1 MQANLLLPSL
11 IRIFGF
17 AEDTPARQCSNKF
30 DIALTYSYLWR
41 SKLDGTMD
49 LKTIQGELQQLSE
62 LVEGWVQADDIPA
75 LERDLVLEK
84 LRSVY
89 DKVRFGASEPT
100 AETPSGEEDT
110 AVAEVIDLG
119 DVLSLDPFA
128 GEEEPEPE
136 PEPAEPEPAE
146 PAAEEAIPESGP
158 GPEPVMDPEP
168 VAEPE
173 PVMEP
178 EPVVEP
184 VAESEA
190 EPEPEPEFVAGPAP
204 AGPAP
209 AEPAPA
215 EPEPAEAVL
224 AEPAPVEPEPV
235 AEPSGEFVPEPF
247 STEPNPNPELEQ
259 QPQSDPQ
266 PVAAAEPA
274 SEPEEESE
282 KSHYVAPTLFGLE
295 EETIR
300 HRNKQRV
307 IMSLYD
313 PAVET
318 PARPE
323 PAPKPAPAP
332 AEAPAPAPVVET
344 PASEVAAPVPAEVS
358 APEPEIAAGEP
369 AAVPEVS
376 AAAPEF
382 RKPVFGTVP
391 EPEEED
397 EPGFEEIT
405 LEPAAPAGTVLGD
418 IINHDVQTL
427 ADTLAAPRDRA
438 SELRRSEPVTDLR
451 RAIGINDK
459 FLLIRDL
466 FGGDGEAYEKA
477 IGVLNDCADFDDCMI
492 YIAENYAWNPNS
504 DGVKLLMDL
513 LERKFA

>member
-1 MQANLLLPSL
+1 
-11 IRIFGF
+11 
-17 AEDTPARQCSNKF
+17 
-30 DIALTYSYLWR
+30 
-41 SKLDGTMD
+41 MD

-62 LVEGWVQADDIPA
+62 LVEGWVQADDVPA
-75 LERDLVLEK
+75 LERDLALEK

-89 DKVRFGASEPT
+89 DKVRFGASEPA
-100 AETPSGEEDT
+100 AETPAGEEDT

-128 GEEEPEPE
+128 GEEEPEPV
-136 PEPAEPEPAE
+136 PEPKPAE

-158 GPEPVMDPEP
+158 VMDPEP

-173 PVMEP
+173 PVMKP

-204 AGPAP
+204 A
-209 AEPAPA
+209 EPAPA
-215 EPEPAEAVL
+215 EL
-224 AEPAPVEPEPV
+224 EPAPAELAPAEPEPV
-235 AEPSGEFVPEPF
+235 AEPSGEFVPEPV
-247 STEPNPNPELEQ
+247 STEPNPEPNPEPE
-259 QPQSDPQ
+259 PQSDPQ

-344 PASEVAAPVPAEVS
+344 PAPEVGAPVPAEVS
-358 APEPEIAAGEP
+358 VPESEAATGEP
-369 AAVPEVS
+369 VAVSEVS

>member
-1 MQANLLLPSL
+1 
-11 IRIFGF
+11 
-17 AEDTPARQCSNKF
+17 
-30 DIALTYSYLWR
+30 
-41 SKLDGTMD
+41 MD
-49 LKTIQGELQQLSE
+49 LKMIQGELQQLSE

-75 LERDLVLEK
+75 LERDLALEK

-89 DKVRFGASEPT
+89 DKVRFGASEPA
-100 AETPSGEEDT
+100 AETPAGEEDT
-110 AVAEVIDLG
+110 TVAEVIDLG

-136 PEPAEPEPAE
+136 PEPAEP
-146 PAAEEAIPESGP
+146 AAEEAIPESGP
-158 GPEPVMDPEP
+158 GPGPEPVMDAEPEP
-168 VAEPE
+168 VVEPE

-178 EPVVEP
+178 EPVVES

-190 EPEPEPEFVAGPAP
+190 EPEPEPEFVAGPAS
-204 AGPAP
+204 AE

-215 EPEPAEAVL
+215 EVEL
-224 AEPAPVEPEPV
+224 ALVEPEPV
-235 AEPSGEFVPEPF
+235 AEPAGEFVPEPV
-247 STEPNPNPELEQ
+247 STELNPEPNPNPEPELEP

-332 AEAPAPAPVVET
+332 VEAPAPAPVVET
-344 PASEVAAPVPAEVS
+344 PASEVAASIPAEVS
-358 APEPEIAAGEP
+358 APEPEIAAGKP

>member
-62 LVEGWVQADDIPA
+62 LVEGWVQADGVPA
-75 LERDLVLEK
+75 LERDLALEK

-89 DKVRFGASEPT
+89 DKVRFGASEPA
-100 AETPSGEEDT
+100 AETPAGEEDT

-128 GEEEPEPE
+128 GEEEPEPV
-136 PEPAEPEPAE
+136 PEPKPAE

-158 GPEPVMDPEP
+158 VMDPEP

-173 PVMEP
+173 PVMKP

-209 AEPAPA
+209 AEPAPT
-215 EPEPAEAVL
+215 
-224 AEPAPVEPEPV
+224 EPEPV
-235 AEPSGEFVPEPF
+235 AVPAGEFVPEPV
-247 STEPNPNPELEQ
+247 STEPNPEPEPEPELEPR
-259 QPQSDPQ
+259 PQSDPQ
-266 PVAAAEPA
+266 PVVAAEPA

-344 PASEVAAPVPAEVS
+344 PAPEVGAPVPAEVS
-358 APEPEIAAGEP
+358 VPEPEIAAGEP
-369 AAVPEVS
+369 AAVPEVLV
-376 AAAPEF
+376 AAPEF
-382 RKPVFGTVP
+382 RKPVFGAVP

>member
-1 MQANLLLPSL
+1 
-11 IRIFGF
+11 
-17 AEDTPARQCSNKF
+17 
-30 DIALTYSYLWR
+30 
-41 SKLDGTMD
+41 MD

-62 LVEGWVQADDIPA
+62 LVEGWVQADDVPA

-100 AETPSGEEDT
+100 AETPSREEDT

-136 PEPAEPEPAE
+136 PEPAEP
-146 PAAEEAIPESGP
+146 AAEEAIPES

-173 PVMEP
+173 PVMKP

-190 EPEPEPEFVAGPAP
+190 EPEPEPEFVAGPAS
-204 AGPAP
+204 AE

-215 EPEPAEAVL
+215 GPAPAEAVL
-224 AEPAPVEPEPV
+224 AEPALVEPESV
-235 AEPSGEFVPEPF
+235 AEPAGEFVPEPF
-247 STEPNPNPELEQ
+247 STEPNPKPELEQ

-344 PASEVAAPVPAEVS
+344 PAPEVAAPVPAEVS
-358 APEPEIAAGEP
+358 APEPEIATGKP

-382 RKPVFGTVP
+382 RKPVFGTVS

-405 LEPAAPAGTVLGD
+405 LESAAPAGTVLGD

-492 YIAENYAWNPNS
+492 YIAENYAWNSNS

>member
-1 MQANLLLPSL
+1 
-11 IRIFGF
+11 
-17 AEDTPARQCSNKF
+17 
-30 DIALTYSYLWR
+30 
-41 SKLDGTMD
+41 MD

-62 LVEGWVQADDIPA
+62 LVEGWVQADDVPA
-75 LERDLVLEK
+75 LERDLALEK

-89 DKVRFGASEPT
+89 DKVRFGASEPV

-128 GEEEPEPE
+128 GEEEPVP
-136 PEPAEPEPAE
+136 EPEPAE

-158 GPEPVMDPEP
+158 VMDSEP

-178 EPVVEP
+178 EPVVES

-190 EPEPEPEFVAGPAP
+190 EPEPEPEFVAGPAS
-204 AGPAP
+204 AE

-215 EPEPAEAVL
+215 EAEPAP
-224 AEPAPVEPEPV
+224 AEVEPAPAELAPVEPEPV

-247 STEPNPNPELEQ
+247 SAEPNPEPNPEPEPELEQ

-344 PASEVAAPVPAEVS
+344 PAFEVAASIPAEVS
-358 APEPEIAAGEP
+358 APEPEVAAGKP

>member
-1 MQANLLLPSL
+1 
-11 IRIFGF
+11 
-17 AEDTPARQCSNKF
+17 
-30 DIALTYSYLWR
+30 
-41 SKLDGTMD
+41 MD

-62 LVEGWVQADDIPA
+62 LVEGWVQADDVPA
-75 LERDLVLEK
+75 LERDLALEK

-89 DKVRFGASEPT
+89 DKVRFGASEPV
-100 AETPSGEEDT
+100 AETPAGEEDT

-136 PEPAEPEPAE
+136 PAE
-146 PAAEEAIPESGP
+146 PAAEEAVPESGP

-173 PVMEP
+173 PV
-178 EPVVEP
+178 VES
-184 VAESEA
+184 VADSEA
-190 EPEPEPEFVAGPAP
+190 EPVPEPEFVAGPAP
-204 AGPAP
+204 AEPEPAPAEPEPAP

-215 EPEPAEAVL
+215 EPEPAP
-224 AEPAPVEPEPV
+224 AEPAPAEPEPV
-235 AEPSGEFVPEPF
+235 AELSGEFVPEPF
-247 STEPNPNPELEQ
+247 SAEPEPNPEPELEP

-344 PASEVAAPVPAEVS
+344 PAPEVGAPVPAEVS
-358 APEPEIAAGEP
+358 APEPEVAAGKP

>member
-1 MQANLLLPSL
+1 
-11 IRIFGF
+11 
-17 AEDTPARQCSNKF
+17 
-30 DIALTYSYLWR
+30 
-41 SKLDGTMD
+41 MD

-62 LVEGWVQADDIPA
+62 LVEGWVQADDVPA
-75 LERDLVLEK
+75 LERDLALEK

-89 DKVRFGASEPT
+89 DKVRFGASEPA

-128 GEEEPEPE
+128 GEEEPESVP
-136 PEPAEPEPAE
+136 EPEPAE

-158 GPEPVMDPEP
+158 GPVMDPEP

-178 EPVVEP
+178 EPVVES

-204 AGPAP
+204 AGP
-209 AEPAPA
+209 
-215 EPEPAEAVL
+215 
-224 AEPAPVEPEPV
+224 EPV
-235 AEPSGEFVPEPF
+235 AEPAGEFVPEPF
-247 STEPNPNPELEQ
+247 SAEPEPEPELEQ

-332 AEAPAPAPVVET
+332 AEVPAPAPVVET
-344 PASEVAAPVPAEVS
+344 PAPEVAAPVPAEVS
-358 APEPEIAAGEP
+358 APEPEIATGKP

>member
-1 MQANLLLPSL
+1 
-11 IRIFGF
+11 
-17 AEDTPARQCSNKF
+17 
-30 DIALTYSYLWR
+30 
-41 SKLDGTMD
+41 MD

-62 LVEGWVQADDIPA
+62 LVEGWVQADDVPA
-75 LERDLVLEK
+75 LERDLALEK

-89 DKVRFGASEPT
+89 DKVRFGASEPA
-100 AETPSGEEDT
+100 AETPSREEDT

-128 GEEEPEPE
+128 GEEEPESVPE

-158 GPEPVMDPEP
+158 GPVMDSEP

-190 EPEPEPEFVAGPAP
+190 EPEPEPEFVAGPASTEAEP
-204 AGPAP
+204 ASTEAEPASAKTAL

-215 EPEPAEAVL
+215 ELAP
-224 AEPAPVEPEPV
+224 AEPALVEPEPV
-235 AEPSGEFVPEPF
+235 AELSGEFVPEPF
-247 STEPNPNPELEQ
+247 SAGLEPEPELEPR
-259 QPQSDPQ
+259 PQSDPQ
-266 PVAAAEPA
+266 PVAAAESA

-344 PASEVAAPVPAEVS
+344 PAPEVAAPVPAEVS
-358 APEPEIAAGEP
+358 APEPEIAAGKP

>member
-1 MQANLLLPSL
+1 
-11 IRIFGF
+11 
-17 AEDTPARQCSNKF
+17 
-30 DIALTYSYLWR
+30 
-41 SKLDGTMD
+41 MD

-62 LVEGWVQADDIPA
+62 LVEGWVQADDVPA

-136 PEPAEPEPAE
+136 PAE
-146 PAAEEAIPESGP
+146 PAAEEAVPESGP
-158 GPEPVMDPEP
+158 GPVMDPEP

-173 PVMEP
+173 PVVEPEPVMEP
-178 EPVVEP
+178 EPVVEL

-204 AGPAP
+204 A
-209 AEPAPA
+209 EPAPA
-215 EPEPAEAVL
+215 EPEPA
-224 AEPAPVEPEPV
+224 PTEPEPV
-235 AEPSGEFVPEPF
+235 VVPAGEFVPEPV
-247 STEPNPNPELEQ
+247 STEPNSNPNSNSNPNPNPEPEPKPELEP

-332 AEAPAPAPVVET
+332 AEVPAPAPVVET
-344 PASEVAAPVPAEVS
+344 PAPEVAAPVPAEVS
-358 APEPEIAAGEP
+358 APESEIAAGES

>member
-1 MQANLLLPSL
+1 
-11 IRIFGF
+11 
-17 AEDTPARQCSNKF
+17 
-30 DIALTYSYLWR
+30 
-41 SKLDGTMD
+41 MD

-62 LVEGWVQADDIPA
+62 LVEGWVQADDVPA
-75 LERDLVLEK
+75 LERDLALEK

-89 DKVRFGASEPT
+89 DKVRFGASEPA
-100 AETPSGEEDT
+100 AETPAGEEDT

-128 GEEEPEPE
+128 GEEEL
-136 PEPAEPEPAE
+136 EPAEPV
-146 PAAEEAIPESGP
+146 AEEAIPESGP
-158 GPEPVMDPEP
+158 EPVMD
-168 VAEPE
+168 
-173 PVMEP
+173 P

-190 EPEPEPEFVAGPAP
+190 EPEPEFVAGPASTE
-204 AGPAP
+204 AEPAP

-235 AEPSGEFVPEPF
+235 AELSGEFVPEPF
-247 STEPNPNPELEQ
+247 SAEPEPESNPEPELEQ

-344 PASEVAAPVPAEVS
+344 PAPEVGAPVPAEVS
-358 APEPEIAAGEP
+358 APEPEVAAGKP

>member
-1 MQANLLLPSL
+1 M
-11 IRIFGF
+11 
-17 AEDTPARQCSNKF
+17 
-30 DIALTYSYLWR
+30 
-41 SKLDGTMD
+41 DGTMD

-62 LVEGWVQADDIPA
+62 LVEGWVQADDVPA
-75 LERDLVLEK
+75 LERDLALEK

-89 DKVRFGASEPT
+89 DKVRFGASEPA

-128 GEEEPEPE
+128 GEEEPESVP
-136 PEPAEPEPAE
+136 EPEPAE

-158 GPEPVMDPEP
+158 EPVMDSEP

-178 EPVVEP
+178 EPVVVP

-190 EPEPEPEFVAGPAP
+190 EPEPEFVAGPASTEAEP
-204 AGPAP
+204 ASAETALAELAP
-209 AEPAPA
+209 AEPA
-215 EPEPAEAVL
+215 L
-224 AEPAPVEPEPV
+224 VEPEPV
-235 AEPSGEFVPEPF
+235 AVPAGEFVPEPV
-247 STEPNPNPELEQ
+247 STEPNPEPNPKPELEQ

-344 PASEVAAPVPAEVS
+344 PAPEVGAPVPAEVS
-358 APEPEIAAGEP
+358 VPEPEIAAGKP
-369 AAVPEVS
+369 AAVPDVS

>member
-1 MQANLLLPSL
+1 
-11 IRIFGF
+11 
-17 AEDTPARQCSNKF
+17 
-30 DIALTYSYLWR
+30 
-41 SKLDGTMD
+41 MD

-62 LVEGWVQADDIPA
+62 LVEGWVQADDVPA
-75 LERDLVLEK
+75 LERDLALEK

-89 DKVRFGASEPT
+89 DKVRFGASEPA
-100 AETPSGEEDT
+100 AETPAGEEDT

-128 GEEEPEPE
+128 GEEEPEL
-136 PEPAEPEPAE
+136 EPEPAE

-158 GPEPVMDPEP
+158 EPVMDSEP

-204 AGPAP
+204 A
-209 AEPAPA
+209 EPA
-215 EPEPAEAVL
+215 PAEAVL
-224 AEPAPVEPEPV
+224 AEPALVELEPV

-247 STEPNPNPELEQ
+247 SAEPEPESNPEPELEQ

-344 PASEVAAPVPAEVS
+344 PAPEVGAPVPAEVS
-358 APEPEIAAGEP
+358 APEPEVAAGKP

>member
-1 MQANLLLPSL
+1 
-11 IRIFGF
+11 
-17 AEDTPARQCSNKF
+17 
-30 DIALTYSYLWR
+30 
-41 SKLDGTMD
+41 MD
-49 LKTIQGELQQLSE
+49 LKMIQGELQQLSE

-75 LERDLVLEK
+75 LERDLALEK

-89 DKVRFGASEPT
+89 DKVRFGASEPA
-100 AETPSGEEDT
+100 AETPAGEEDT
-110 AVAEVIDLG
+110 TVAEVIDLG

-136 PEPAEPEPAE
+136 PEPAEP
-146 PAAEEAIPESGP
+146 AAEEAIPESGP
-158 GPEPVMDPEP
+158 GPGPEPVRDPEPVMDPEP

-173 PVMEP
+173 PVVEPEPVMEP
-178 EPVVEP
+178 EPVVES

-190 EPEPEPEFVAGPAP
+190 EPEPEPEFVAGPAS
-204 AGPAP
+204 AE

-215 EPEPAEAVL
+215 EVEL
-224 AEPAPVEPEPV
+224 ALVEPEPV
-235 AEPSGEFVPEPF
+235 AEPAGEFVPEPV
-247 STEPNPNPELEQ
+247 STELNPEPNPNPEPELEP

-332 AEAPAPAPVVET
+332 VEAPAPAPVVET
-344 PASEVAAPVPAEVS
+344 PASEVAASIPAEVS
-358 APEPEIAAGEP
+358 APEPEIAAGKP

>member
-1 MQANLLLPSL
+1 
-11 IRIFGF
+11 
-17 AEDTPARQCSNKF
+17 
-30 DIALTYSYLWR
+30 
-41 SKLDGTMD
+41 MD

-75 LERDLVLEK
+75 LERDLALEK

-89 DKVRFGASEPT
+89 DKVRFGASEPV
-100 AETPSGEEDT
+100 AETPAGEEDT

-136 PEPAEPEPAE
+136 PEPAEP
-146 PAAEEAIPESGP
+146 AAEEAIPES

-173 PVMEP
+173 PIMEP
-178 EPVVEP
+178 EPVVES
-184 VAESEA
+184 VVESEA
-190 EPEPEPEFVAGPAP
+190 EPEPEFVAGPAE
-204 AGPAP
+204 

-215 EPEPAEAVL
+215 EL
-224 AEPAPVEPEPV
+224 APVEPEPV
-235 AEPSGEFVPEPF
+235 AVPSREFVSEPF
-247 STEPNPNPELEQ
+247 SAEPNPKPEPEPEPELEP

-266 PVAAAEPA
+266 LVAAAEPA

>member
-1 MQANLLLPSL
+1 
-11 IRIFGF
+11 
-17 AEDTPARQCSNKF
+17 
-30 DIALTYSYLWR
+30 
-41 SKLDGTMD
+41 MD
-49 LKTIQGELQQLSE
+49 LKMIQGELQQLSE

-75 LERDLVLEK
+75 LERDLALEK

-89 DKVRFGASEPT
+89 DKVRFGASEPA
-100 AETPSGEEDT
+100 AETPAGEEDT
-110 AVAEVIDLG
+110 TVAEVIDLG

-136 PEPAEPEPAE
+136 PEPAEP
-146 PAAEEAIPESGP
+146 AAEEAIPESGP
-158 GPEPVMDPEP
+158 GPGPEPVMDPEP
-168 VAEPE
+168 GAEPEPVGEPE

-178 EPVVEP
+178 EPVVES

-190 EPEPEPEFVAGPAP
+190 EPEPEPEFVAGPAS
-204 AGPAP
+204 AE

-215 EPEPAEAVL
+215 EVEL
-224 AEPAPVEPEPV
+224 ALVEPEPV
-235 AEPSGEFVPEPF
+235 AEPAGEFVPEPV
-247 STEPNPNPELEQ
+247 STELNPEPNPNPEPELEP

-332 AEAPAPAPVVET
+332 VEAPAPAPVVET
-344 PASEVAAPVPAEVS
+344 PASEVAASIPAEVS
-358 APEPEIAAGEP
+358 APEPEIAAGKP

>member
-1 MQANLLLPSL
+1 
-11 IRIFGF
+11 
-17 AEDTPARQCSNKF
+17 
-30 DIALTYSYLWR
+30 
-41 SKLDGTMD
+41 MD

-62 LVEGWVQADDIPA
+62 LVEGWVQADDVPA
-75 LERDLVLEK
+75 LERDLALEK

-89 DKVRFGASEPT
+89 DKVRFGASEPA

-128 GEEEPEPE
+128 GEEEPEPK
-136 PEPAEPEPAE
+136 PEPAE

-158 GPEPVMDPEP
+158 GPESEPVMDPEP

-173 PVMEP
+173 PVMGS

-190 EPEPEPEFVAGPAP
+190 EPEPEPEFVAGPAEAEP
-204 AGPAP
+204 AL

-215 EPEPAEAVL
+215 EPALVEPESV
-224 AEPAPVEPEPV
+224 AEPA
-235 AEPSGEFVPEPF
+235 GEFVPEPV
-247 STEPNPNPELEQ
+247 STEPNPNPEPNPKPELEP

-274 SEPEEESE
+274 SEPEEKSE

-323 PAPKPAPAP
+323 PAPKPAPAS

-344 PASEVAAPVPAEVS
+344 PAPEVVASVPAEVS

-405 LEPAAPAGTVLGD
+405 LEPAASAGTVLGD

>member
-62 LVEGWVQADDIPA
+62 LVEGWVQADDVPA
-75 LERDLVLEK
+75 LERDLALEK

-89 DKVRFGASEPT
+89 DKVRFGASEPA

-128 GEEEPEPE
+128 GEEEPESVP
-136 PEPAEPEPAE
+136 EPEPAE

-158 GPEPVMDPEP
+158 GPVMDPEP

-178 EPVVEP
+178 EPVVES

-204 AGPAP
+204 AGP
-209 AEPAPA
+209 
-215 EPEPAEAVL
+215 
-224 AEPAPVEPEPV
+224 EPV
-235 AEPSGEFVPEPF
+235 AEPAGEFVPEPF
-247 STEPNPNPELEQ
+247 SAEPEPEPELEQ

-332 AEAPAPAPVVET
+332 AEVPAPAPVVET
-344 PASEVAAPVPAEVS
+344 PAPEVAAPVPAEVS
-358 APEPEIAAGEP
+358 APEPEIATGKP